1 MSSESGV
8 GIVGLGAM
16 GWPMAAN
23 LVWSGVDLTVYDLDA
38 ERQSAFAAGHSCE
51 LARHPADFSGVST
64 LITMLPDG
72 HTVAEVV
79 RNWEGGLLTV
89 LEPGSTIVDM
99 SSSSPRGTIELLEVA
114 RRHGLDVVDA
124 PVSGGVPRATDAS
137 LSIMVGASDE
147 SFAKVEPTLRKLGK
161 AIFRTGPV
169 GSGHAMKALNNV
181 IAATA
186 YAAVAE
192 AIEVGRGYS
201 LDPKTLIDVVNESTG
216 RSFTSQ
222 FVFGEHVITGT
233 YDTGFALGLLAK
245 DAGIAAEMA
254 LAVDVDAPVL
264 HLVAQRWSE
273 ALAGASFAA
282 DHSRAHLAWW

>member
-1 MSSESGV
+1 MSAEVSV
-8 GIVGLGAM
+8 GFVGLGAM

-23 LVWSGVDLTVYDLDA
+23 LVEAGVDLTVYDRDA
-38 ERQSAFAAGHSCE
+38 DRQSGFAAGHSCV
-51 LARHPADFSGVST
+51 PAGQPTDFAGVST

-72 HTVAEVV
+72 HAVAEIA
-79 RNWEGGLLTV
+79 RDWEGGVLRV

-99 SSSSPRGTIELLEVA
+99 SSSSPRETIELLDEA
-114 RRHGLDVVDA
+114 RRHGLGVVDA
-124 PVSGGVPRATDAS
+124 PVSGGVPRATDAT
-137 LSIMVGASDE
+137 LSIMVGADDG
-147 SFAKVEPTLRKLGK
+147 SFAKVEPTLRILGK

-192 AIEVGRGYS
+192 AIEVGRAYS

-222 FVFGEHVITGT
+222 VVFAEHVITET
-233 YDTGFALGLLAK
+233 YSTGFALGLLAK

-254 LAVDVDAPVL
+254 SAVEVDAPVL
-264 HLVAQRWSE
+264 QLVAERWGE
-273 ALAGASFAA
+273 ALAGAGFAA
-282 DHSRAHLAWW
+282 DHSRAHTAWW